1 MTQSTPQQSTPQHT
15 AAQQPAPYG
24 RPGAGGPA
32 LPQADYR
39 ICLLYTSPSPR
50 DS

>member
-24 RPGAGGPA
+24 RP
-32 LPQADYR
+32 
-39 ICLLYTSPSPR
+39 CLLYTS
-50 DS
+50 DAAD

>member
-24 RPGAGGPA
+24 
-32 LPQADYR
+32 LSL
-39 ICLLYTSPSPR
+39 IHI
-50 DS
+50 